1 MLAKEKEAASAFIF
15 ASGGNRDDLARVM
28 SSPLSTAVNAAT
40 GESCRSRPL
49 SPPQWIGLCFC
60 TVPSVLRRASAPSVF
75 TRRWCGL
82 DHGVSY
88 CTNKVLTVNFNSMLS
103 LMVFWCRWMRRGTK
117 LVCVLMQCF
126 VVILSLYREGGC
138 VALISHDARVLWQVT
153 SGVMMDV
160 DWNTQTLCECKALN
174 NVCQC
179 LFTV

>member
-1 MLAKEKEAASAFIF
+1 M
-15 ASGGNRDDLARVM
+15 DLGLYYFLFY
-28 SSPLSTAVNAAT
+28 SSEN
-40 GESCRSRPL
+40 
-49 SPPQWIGLCFC
+49 
-60 TVPSVLRRASAPSVF
+60 VLLF
-75 TRRWCGL
+75 
-82 DHGVSY
+82 
-88 CTNKVLTVNFNSMLS
+88 
-103 LMVFWCRWMRRGTK
+103 
-117 LVCVLMQCF
+117 CVLMQCF